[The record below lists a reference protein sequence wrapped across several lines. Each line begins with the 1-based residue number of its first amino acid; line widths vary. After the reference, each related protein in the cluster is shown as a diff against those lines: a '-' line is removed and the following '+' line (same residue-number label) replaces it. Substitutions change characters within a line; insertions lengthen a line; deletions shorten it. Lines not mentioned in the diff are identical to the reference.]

1 MKGCSIHHILLLSAF
16 VGAAAKQRDIVV
28 ERRRHLRG
36 TKSRESTNKSKSTS
50 SSNSASSTY
59 SARRQSDGGSG
70 NDSGTEK
77 SSLPSIVVEPLID
90 TDETV
95 LGQPFEYP
103 TGRAAIT
110 AVKITIPP
118 GAATGPHEHSIPL
131 FGYVT
136 KGTLTVDYG
145 SKGEI
150 TYKKGDSLVEAVD
163 WPHEGR
169 NKGKKDCELI
179 AVYAGARGL
188 PLSEPTKTLK

>member
-1 MKGCSIHHILLLSAF
+1 MKGCSIHCILFLSALL
-16 VGAAAKQRDIVV
+16 GAAAQHSDFVRA
-28 ERRRHLRG
+28 EGRRHLRG
-36 TKSRESTNKSKSTS
+36 TRTSESTHKSSSSS
-50 SSNSASSTY
+50 SSNSSSSTS
-59 SARRQSDGGSG
+59 SAENRSDSG
-70 NDSGTEK
+70 NNSAKEGP
-77 SSLPSIVVEPLID
+77 SPQSIVVEPLINA
-90 TDETV
+90 DETV
-95 LGQPFEYP
+95 LGQRFEYP
-103 TGRAAIT
+103 AGRSVIT

-145 SKGEI
+145 SRGEI

-179 AVYAGARGL
+179 AVYAGARGV
-188 PLSEPTKTLK
+188 PLSESTGTLK

>member
-1 MKGCSIHHILLLSAF
+1 MKGCSIHYILLLSAF

-36 TKSRESTNKSKSTS
+36 TKSSESTSRSSSSSDYALSTS
-50 SSNSASSTY
+50 SAERRSDSDSGNNSA
-59 SARRQSDGGSG
+59 A
-70 NDSGTEK
+70 EE
-77 SSLPSIVVEPLID
+77 SSLPAIVVEPLID

-95 LGQPFEYP
+95 LGQRFEYP
-103 TGRAAIT
+103 AGRAAIT

-150 TYKKGDSLVEAVD
+150 TYTKGDSLVEAVD

>member
-1 MKGCSIHHILLLSAF
+1 MKGYSIHYILLLSAF
-16 VGAAAKQRDIVV
+16 VGAAAQQSDIVV
-28 ERRRHLRG
+28 GGRRHLRG
-36 TKSRESTNKSKSTS
+36 TRRNESANKSRSIPASSTS
-50 SSNSASSTY
+50 SAERRSDSDSGNNSATEGSSPL
-59 SARRQSDGGSG
+59 A
-70 NDSGTEK
+70 
-77 SSLPSIVVEPLID
+77 IVVEPLID

-95 LGQPFEYP
+95 LGQRFEYP
-103 TGRAAIT
+103 AGRAAIT

-179 AVYAGARGL
+179 AVYAGARGV